1 MNTRFRKPDLYRSTK
16 EKLENPMKAMCLA
29 DSSEPPKLVETN
41 IPQPQPGPGEILV
54 RVAAAGVIRTELGWY
69 PTTHTKSGAFRKNAI
84 PSHEFAGIVAALG
97 EGVTDF
103 TIGQRVYGMNDWYAE
118 GALAEY
124 CLTTPDAIAPAPITL
139 NFAQAATVPISGL
152 TAWQGLFDY
161 GHLHPGYRVLVHGG
175 AGSVGLFAVQ
185 LANLHGAHV
194 IATASGRDTAFA
206 NRLGAAKIIDYH
218 STRFE
223 DVLHEPFD
231 IIFDTVG
238 GDMLLRSLRLLK
250 PGGCAV
256 TVSSTNENSSDER
269 IRRAFFIVTPNQRQ
283 LMEIAHWLDTGKLR
297 TWVKSALPLFMAN
310 DAYSG
315 DVTAPSHGKTVIVID
330 QQMC

>member
-1 MNTRFRKPDLYRSTK
+1 
-16 EKLENPMKAMCLA
+16 MKAMCLA
-29 DSSEPPKLVETN
+29 DSSASPRLVETN

-69 PTTHTKSGAFRKNAI
+69 PTTHTKSGEPRSNAI
-84 PSHEFAGIVAALG
+84 PSHEFAGTVAALG
-97 EGVTDF
+97 GGVFDF
-103 TIGQRVYGMNDWYAE
+103 IVGQRVYGMNDWYAD
-118 GALAEY
+118 GALAEF

-139 NFAQAATVPISGL
+139 SPTLAATAPISGL

-161 GHLHPGYRVLVHGG
+161 GQLRPGDRVLVHGG

-185 LANLHGAHV
+185 LANLHGANV
-194 IATASGRDTAFA
+194 VATASGRDTAFA

-223 DVLHEPFD
+223 DVVQGPFD

-238 GDMLLRSLRLLK
+238 GDMLRRSLPLLK
-250 PGGCAV
+250 PGGCAI
-256 TVSSTNENSSDER
+256 TVSSTNENSADER
-269 IRRAFFIVTPNQRQ
+269 IRRAFFIVKPNQRQ

-297 TWVKSALPLFMAN
+297 TWVKAALPLSMAS

-315 DVTAPSHGKTVIVID
+315 DLTAPSHGKTVIVID
-330 QQMC
+330 PQQV